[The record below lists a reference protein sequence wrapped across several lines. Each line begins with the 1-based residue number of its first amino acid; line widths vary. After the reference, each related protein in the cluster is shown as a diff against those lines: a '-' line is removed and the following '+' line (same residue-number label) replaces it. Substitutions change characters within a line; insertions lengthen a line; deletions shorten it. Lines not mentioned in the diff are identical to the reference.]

1 MRSPCTITPL
11 NIMIEALQFKTE
23 IITLEKSSNQV
34 SKFDKNTMKIDNFTI
49 ILENLNAPLSY

>member
-1 MRSPCTITPL
+1 
-11 NIMIEALQFKTE
+11 MIEALQFKTE

-49 ILENLNAPLSY
+49 ILENLSAPLSY